1 MITAKQVQ
9 ELREISGAGMMD
21 CKKVLVETNGDLE
34 KAAELLRER
43 GISKAAKKSLRI
55 AAEGLVDT
63 YVSDDKKIAVAIEVN
78 AETDF
83 VGKNA
88 EFKEYVEKVA
98 KIIADKNPG
107 DVELLKELEY
117 EKGKT
122 VQEKLTDL
130 IAKIGENMNL
140 RRFARIETDGFV
152 QTYVHGEGRIAV
164 LAEFVKGTDEVT
176 QNVCLQI
183 AAMRP
188 DFTFRQEIPKER
200 VEKELA
206 IYVEQ
211 VKNEGKPENIA
222 DKIAQSKLDKLFY
235 GEVVLV
241 DQIYVKDNSM
251 KIEDYLKANNSEIKS
266 FVRFEKGE
274 GLEKREENFAEE
286 VAKQMNV

>member
-83 VGKNA
+83 VGKNT

>member
-9 ELREISGAGMMD
+9 ELRELSGAGMMD

-43 GISKAAKKSLRI
+43 GISKAAKKSSRI

-63 YVSDDKKIAVAIEVN
+63 YISDDKKIAVAIEVN

-83 VGKNA
+83 VGKNE
-88 EFKEYVEKVA
+88 EFKSYVETVA
-98 KIIADKNPG
+98 KIVADKNPK
-107 DVELLKELEY
+107 DVEELKELEY

-140 RRFARIETDGFV
+140 RRFSRIETDGFV

-164 LAEFVKGTDEVT
+164 LAEFKKGEEEVA
-176 QNVCLQI
+176 QNICLQI

-188 DFTFRQEIPKER
+188 EFTFREEVPKDR

-211 VKNEGKPENIA
+211 VKNEGKPEHIVE
-222 DKIAQSKLDKLFY
+222 KIAESKLDKLFF
-235 GEVVLV
+235 GEIVLT
-241 DQIYVKDNSM
+241 DQVYVKDNSM
-251 KIEDYLKANNSEIKS
+251 KIEEYLKSNNSEIKT

-286 VAKQMNV
+286 VAKQMNG

>member
-21 CKKVLVETNGDLE
+21 CKKVLVETNGDIE

-43 GISKAAKKSLRI
+43 GITKAAKKSSRI

-63 YVSDDKKIAVAIEVN
+63 YISDDKKVGVAIEVN

-83 VGKNA
+83 VAKNP
-88 EFKEYVEKVA
+88 EFKEYVAKTAEIVA
-98 KIIADKNPG
+98 IKNPKN
-107 DVELLKELEY
+107 VEELKTLEY

-140 RRFARIETDGFV
+140 RRFERIETDGILK
-152 QTYVHGEGRIAV
+152 TYLHGEGRIAV
-164 LAEFVKGTDEVT
+164 LVELSKGTEEIA
-176 QNVCLQI
+176 QNICLQI

-188 DFTFRQEIPKER
+188 EFTFRSEVPEAR
-200 VEKELA
+200 VAKELE
-206 IYVEQ
+206 IYLEQ

-222 DKIAQSKLDKLFY
+222 DKIAQSKVDKLFF
-235 GEVVLV
+235 GEVVLL
-241 DQIYVKDNSM
+241 DQVYVKDNSM
-251 KIEDYLKANNSEIKS
+251 KIEDYLKANNAEIKT
-266 FVRFEKGE
+266 FVRLEKGE

-286 VAKQMNV
+286 VAKQMNA

>member
-164 LAEFVKGTDEVT
+164 LAEFVKGTDEVA

-235 GEVVLV
+235 SEVVLV

>member
-9 ELREISGAGMMD
+9 ELRELTGAGMMD
-21 CKKVLVETNGDLE
+21 CKKVLVETNGDSE

-43 GISKAAKKSLRI
+43 GITKAAKKSSRI

-63 YVSDDKKIAVAIEVN
+63 YISTDKKIATAIEVN

-83 VGKNA
+83 VGKNP
-88 EFKEYVEKVA
+88 EFKEFVEKVA
-98 KIIADKNPG
+98 KIVADKNPK
-107 DVELLKELEY
+107 DLEELKETEY
-117 EKGKT
+117 EKDKT

-140 RRFARIETDGFV
+140 RRFARVETEGLIEA
-152 QTYVHGEGRIAV
+152 YVHGEGRIAV
-164 LAEFVKGTDEVT
+164 LVELAKGKEEVA
-176 QNVCLQI
+176 QNICLQV

-188 DFTFRQEIPKER
+188 EFTFREEVPSER

-206 IYVEQ
+206 IYLEQ

-222 DKIAQSKLDKLFY
+222 EKIAQSKVDKLFY
-235 GEVVLV
+235 GEIVLV
-241 DQIYVKDNSM
+241 EQPYVKDNSK
-251 KIEDYLKANNSEIKS
+251 KIKDYLAENDSEIKS

-286 VAKQMNV
+286 VAKQMNA

>member
-130 IAKIGENMNL
+130 IANIGENMNL
-140 RRFARIETDGFV
+140 RRFARIETDGL
-152 QTYVHGEGRIAV
+152 YKHMYM
-164 LAEFVKGTDEVT
+164 VK
-176 QNVCLQI
+176 
-183 AAMRP
+183 
-188 DFTFRQEIPKER
+188 
-200 VEKELA
+200 VEL
-206 IYVEQ
+206 
-211 VKNEGKPENIA
+211 
-222 DKIAQSKLDKLFY
+222 LF
-235 GEVVLV
+235 
-241 DQIYVKDNSM
+241 
-251 KIEDYLKANNSEIKS
+251 
-266 FVRFEKGE
+266 
-274 GLEKREENFAEE
+274 
-286 VAKQMNV
+286 